1 MTTIRNAVLAA
12 AGALTIVGAR
22 AGGQAP
28 SAPSLEQGF
37 RTPPSS
43 ALPRVWWH
51 WMNAN
56 VSRSGIDKDL
66 TWMRRVGVGGVQ
78 NFDASLNTPRIV
90 QSPVAFMSDAWKAEF
105 HHAVTLADS
114 LGLEFT
120 IASSPGW
127 SETGGP
133 WVKPEQAM
141 KKLVWSE
148 RVVDGGAPVA
158 GPLPAP
164 PSVSGT
170 FQNIALPN
178 TSLSGAS
185 YKVPTLYRD
194 AAVVAYRMPA
204 AESEAQPTVTAS
216 SAVDLSALQDG
227 DLAKPVEVPYGPDSL
242 AWVQFTYAQPTTI
255 RALSVVALGSGG
267 RGGFGGVSAAG
278 QIQVSDDGSAF
289 RTIGELPRGGAP
301 QATIAFAP
309 TSARFFRVLFKQ
321 PGAPTGGLGGFGG
334 GGQPPQPVRAQRIA
348 ELSLTSAARIHRFED
363 KAGWS
368 HIDGLDAM
376 PTPAVSA
383 DLAVAKSNVI
393 DLTSRLRPDGT
404 LDWTP
409 PAGKW
414 RVLRLGWSLAGT
426 LNRPASP
433 EGTGLEVDKLDR
445 SHVRSYLE
453 TYLGL
458 YAGAAGPGMVGR
470 RGVRYLLTD
479 SYEAAAS
486 NWTDRMIAEFT
497 SRRGYD
503 PKPWLPALTGRIV
516 ESAEASD
523 RFLWDFRRT
532 LSDLIADN
540 HYGEIARLVHAR
552 GLGIY
557 GESHEVRRAFIGDG
571 MEVKKNTDIPMGATW
586 YGRANGLVLPDIKES
601 AAVAHLY
608 GQNLV
613 AAESFTTVGGI
624 AYGISPEMLKPTADK
639 MMANGL
645 NRFVIHT
652 SVHQPVDS
660 TGPGVGLGP
669 FGEWFTRHET
679 WAEQAGAW
687 TGYLARSSHLLQQGR
702 NAADVAW
709 FYGEGDNITALFG
722 NRMPTVP
729 LGYAW
734 DFVNGDALR
743 NLLTVGNGRLTAPS
757 GASYRVLALDP
768 AARRMTV
775 PTLRKIRDFVRAGG
789 IVVGEKPVDTP
800 SLSDDPAELKRIA
813 DALWGG
819 ETGIGKV
826 VPTFAAAMAAAAL
839 APDVDL
845 RGDSTVLFVHRT
857 LRDGEI
863 YFVANTTERPAGG
876 EISFRVTGKA
886 PELWRADD
894 GTIAPASYRIENGR
908 TFVSLPLS
916 AYDAAFIVFRSRST
930 APARRVPENVETNV
944 ATLTGPW
951 TVAFASN
958 LGAPATAT
966 FPELASWTTS
976 PDPGV
981 KYFSGTASYAK
992 TLDVPAAWRAGG
1004 GRLLLDLGSVK
1015 NIADVR
1021 VNGRFVGF
1029 AWRPPFRVDVTDAL
1043 TTGTN
1048 NIEIRVS
1055 NLWPN
1060 RMIGDKQPGVDRKHA
1075 FAIFDPF
1082 RADSPLLPSGLLG
1095 PVRVVRTSS
1104 VTTTS
1109 AGGDR

>member
-1 MTTIRNAVLAA
+1 MTTIRYAVLAA
-12 AGALTIVGAR
+12 AGALTIA
-22 AGGQAP
+22 AAQATAQAT
-28 SAPSLEQGF
+28 STTSLEQSF
-37 RTPPSS
+37 RTPPNS
-43 ALPRVWWH
+43 AQPRVWWH

-56 VSRSGIDKDL
+56 VTRRGIDEDL
-66 TWMRRVGVGGVQ
+66 AWMHRVGVGGLQ

-90 QSPVAFMSDAWKAEF
+90 QKPVTFMSDAWKAEF

-148 RVVDGGAPVA
+148 RVVDGGTPVV
-158 GPLPAP
+158 GVLPAP
-164 PSVSGT
+164 PTVSGT
-170 FQNIALPN
+170 FQNIASSN

-185 YKVPTLYRD
+185 FKVPTLYHD

-204 AESEAQPTVTAS
+204 AESEAQPTITAS
-216 SAVDLSALQDG
+216 SAVDATAFRDG
-227 DLAKPVEVPYGPDSL
+227 DLAKNVEVTFGPDSL
-242 AWVQFTYAQPTTI
+242 AWVQFAYAQPTTI
-255 RALSVVALGSGG
+255 RALTVVAAGSGG
-267 RGGFGGVSAAG
+267 RGGFGGGSAVG
-278 QIQVSDDGSAF
+278 QIQVSDDGTSF

-301 QATIAFAP
+301 EETIALPP
-309 TSARFFRVLFKQ
+309 TTAKFFRVLFKQ
-321 PGAPTGGLGGFGG
+321 PPAPGAGLPGLGG
-334 GGQPPQPVRAQRIA
+334 PPQPVRAQRIA
-348 ELSLTSAARIHRFED
+348 ELSFTSAARIHRFED
-363 KAGWS
+363 KAAWS
-368 HIDGLDAM
+368 HIEGLDSM
-376 PTPAVSA
+376 PTPSVSA
-383 DLAVAKSNVI
+383 DLAVPKSSVI
-393 DLTSRLRPDGT
+393 DLTSRMRPDGT

-445 SHVRSYLE
+445 DHVRSYLNY
-453 TYLGL
+453 YLGL
-458 YAGAAGPGMVGR
+458 YAGAAGPGMVGK
-470 RGVRYLLTD
+470 RGVRYMLTD

-497 SRRGYD
+497 ARRGYD
-503 PKPWLPALTGRIV
+503 PRPWLPALTGRVV

-532 LSDLIADN
+532 LSDLISDN
-540 HYGEIARLVHAR
+540 HYAELTRLLHAQ
-552 GLGIY
+552 GIGRY

-571 MEVKKNTDIPMGATW
+571 MEVKKSADIPMGATW
-586 YGRANGLVLPDIKES
+586 YGRANGLVLPDIRES

-624 AYGISPEMLKPTADK
+624 AYGISPETLKPTADK

-660 TGPGVGLGP
+660 SGPGVGLGP

-702 NAADVAW
+702 NVADVAW
-709 FYGEGDNITALFG
+709 FYGEGDNVTALYAA
-722 NRMPTVP
+722 RTPIVP

-743 NLLTVGNGRLTAPS
+743 NLLTVKNGRLTAPS

-789 IVVGEKPVDTP
+789 IVVGEKPVETP
-800 SLSDDPAELKRIA
+800 SLSDDQAELKRLA
-813 DALWGG
+813 DALWNGQ
-819 ETGIGKV
+819 TGAGKV
-826 VPTFAAAMAAAAL
+826 VATLDAAVAAAGL
-839 APDVDL
+839 APDVDV
-845 RGDSTVLFVHRT
+845 RGDSTRLFVHRA

-863 YFVANTTERPAGG
+863 YFVANTTDRPASG
-876 EISFRVTGKA
+876 EMSFRVAGKA

-894 GTIAPASYRIENGR
+894 GTIAPLSYRIEGGR
-908 TFVSLPLS
+908 TFVTLPMT
-916 AYDAAFIVFRSRST
+916 ANDAVFVVFRARAT
-930 APARRVPENVETNV
+930 APSRRIPDRVETSV
-944 ATLTGPW
+944 ATLDGPW
-951 TVAFASN
+951 TVAFAPN

-966 FPELASWTTS
+966 FPELVSWTTS
-976 PDPGV
+976 SEPGV
-981 KYFSGTASYAK
+981 KYFSGTGTYTKALQVSAE
-992 TLDVPAAWRAGG
+992 WRAGG
-1004 GRLLLDLGSVK
+1004 SRLLLDLGSVK

-1029 AWRPPFRVDVTDAL
+1029 AWRPPFRVDVTDAV
-1043 TTGTN
+1043 TSGANT
-1048 NIEIRVS
+1048 IEIRVS

-1060 RMIGDKQPGVDRKHA
+1060 RLIGDKQPGVDRKYA

-1095 PVRVVRTSS
+1095 PVRLLRAST

-1109 AGGDR
+1109 QQGSNR

>member
-1 MTTIRNAVLAA
+1 MTTIRNTMLVTTAALALVA
-12 AGALTIVGAR
+12 TEVGA
-22 AGGQAP
+22 QAS
-28 SAPSLEQGF
+28 SATSLEQTF
-37 RTPPSS
+37 RTPPN
-43 ALPRVWWH
+43 AAKPRVWWH

-56 VSRSGIDKDL
+56 VTRSGVDKDL
-66 TWMRRVGVGGVQ
+66 AWMHRVGIGGMQ

-90 QSPVAFMSDAWKAEF
+90 QKPVTFMSDAWKAEF
-105 HHAVTLADS
+105 HHAVALADS

-164 PSVSGT
+164 PSVSGV
-170 FQNIALPN
+170 FQNIAAP
-178 TSLSGAS
+178 TASLSGAS
-185 YKVPTLYRD
+185 FRVPSMYRD
-194 AAVVAYRMPA
+194 AAVVAYRMPE
-204 AESEAQPTVTAS
+204 AESEPQSTVTAS
-216 SAVDLSALQDG
+216 SAVDVAALQDG
-227 DLAKPVEVPYGPDSL
+227 DLGKNVEVPFGPDSL
-242 AWVQFTYAQPTTI
+242 AWVQFAYAQPTAI
-255 RALSVVALGSGG
+255 RAITVVAAGSGG
-267 RGGFGGVSAAG
+267 RGGFGGTSAAG
-278 QIQVSDDGSAF
+278 QIQVSDDGTTF
-289 RTIGELPRGGAP
+289 RTIAPLPRGGAP
-301 QATIAFAP
+301 QQTIAIPA
-309 TSARFFRVLFKQ
+309 TTAKYFRVLFKQ
-321 PGAPTGGLGGFGG
+321 PNPPAGGLGGFG

-348 ELSLTSAARIHRFED
+348 ELSFTSAARIHRFED

-368 HIDGLDAM
+368 HVDGLDSM
-376 PTPAVSA
+376 STPPVSTS
-383 DLAVAKSNVI
+383 LVVARSGVV
-393 DLTSRLRPDGT
+393 DLTVRMRPDGT

-445 SHVRSYLE
+445 DHVRSYLD

-458 YAGAAGPGMVGR
+458 YAGAAGPGMVGK
-470 RGVRYLLTD
+470 RGVRYMLTD

-497 SRRGYD
+497 ARRGYD
-503 PKPWLPALTGRIV
+503 PRPWLPALTGRVV

-532 LSDLIADN
+532 LSDLISDN
-540 HYGEIARLVHAR
+540 HYAELSRQLHAR
-552 GLGIY
+552 GLGRY

-571 MEVKKNTDIPMGATW
+571 MEVKKSADIPMGATW
-586 YGRANGLVLPDIKES
+586 YGRQNGLVLPDIRES
-601 AAVAHLY
+601 ASVAHLY

-652 SVHQPVDS
+652 SVHQPLDS

-709 FYGEGDNITALFG
+709 FYGEDDNVTALFAS
-722 NRMPTVP
+722 RMPTVP

-743 NLLTVGNGRLTAPS
+743 NLLTVKNGHLTAPS

-775 PTLRKIRDFVRAGG
+775 PTLRKVRDFVRAGG
-789 IVVGEKPVDTP
+789 IVVGEKPEETP

-813 DALWGG
+813 DALWNG
-819 ETGIGKV
+819 ETGAGKV
-826 VPTFAAAMAAAAL
+826 VATLDAAMTAGGL
-839 APDVDL
+839 VPDVDV
-845 RGDSTVLFVHRT
+845 RGDSTLLFVHRT

-863 YFVANTTERPAGG
+863 YFVTNTTDRPAGG
-876 EISFRVTGKA
+876 EVSFRVTGKA

-894 GTIAPASYRIENGR
+894 GTITPLSYRIERGR
-908 TFVSLPLS
+908 TFVTLPMT
-916 AYDAAFIVFRSRST
+916 ANDAAFVVFRTRTVATS
-930 APARRVPENVETNV
+930 RRVPERAETMV
-944 ATLTGPW
+944 ATLGGPW
-951 TVAFASN
+951 TVAFAPN
-958 LGAPATAT
+958 LGAPATVT
-966 FPELASWTTS
+966 FPELVSWTTS
-976 PDPGV
+976 ADPEV
-981 KYFSGTASYAK
+981 KYFSGTATYAK
-992 TLDVPAAWRAGG
+992 AVQVPAAWRAGG

-1029 AWRPPFRVDVTDAL
+1029 AWKPPFRVDVTDAV
-1043 TTGTN
+1043 TTGAN
-1048 NIEIRVS
+1048 NVEIRVS

-1060 RMIGDKQPGVDRKHA
+1060 RLIGDKQPGMGRKYA

-1095 PVRVVRTSS
+1095 PVRMVRVSS
-1104 VTTTS
+1104 VMTTS
-1109 AGGDR
+1109 QGNDR

>member
-1 MTTIRNAVLAA
+1 MTTIKNSLLGVVVVALALSGTR
-12 AGALTIVGAR
+12 AGA
-22 AGGQAP
+22 QATSP
-28 SAPSLEQGF
+28 TSLEQGF
-37 RTPPSS
+37 GAPPNS

-56 VSRSGIDKDL
+56 VTRSGIDKDL
-66 TWMRRVGVGGVQ
+66 AWMSRIGIGGVQ

-90 QSPVAFMSDAWKAEF
+90 EKPVVFMSDAWKAEF
-105 HHAVTLADS
+105 HHAVARADS

-170 FQNIALPN
+170 FQNIAGPN
-178 TSLSGAS
+178 TSSSGAS
-185 YKVPTLYRD
+185 FIVPTLYHD

-204 AESEAQPTVTAS
+204 AESEAQATVTAS
-216 SAVDLSALQDG
+216 GAADVSGLQNG
-227 DLAKPVEVPYGPDSL
+227 DLAKMADVPFGPDSL
-242 AWVQFTYAQPTTI
+242 AWVQFAYARPTMI
-255 RALSVVALGSGG
+255 RALTVVAGGVGG
-267 RGGFGGVSAAG
+267 RSGAGAASAAG
-278 QIQVSDDGSAF
+278 QIQASDDGTTF
-289 RTIGELPRGGAP
+289 RTIGELSRAGAP
-301 QATIAFAP
+301 EQTIAIPP
-309 TSARFFRVLFKQ
+309 TTARFFRVLFRQ
-321 PGAPTGGLGGFGG
+321 PSAPIGAGGA
-334 GGQPPQPVRAQRIA
+334 QPQQLARVQRIA
-348 ELSLTSAARIHRFED
+348 ELSFTSAARIHRFED

-368 HIDGLDAM
+368 HIDALDTM
-376 PTPAVSA
+376 PTPTVSA
-383 DLAVAKSNVI
+383 DLAVAKRNVV
-393 DLTSRLRPDGT
+393 DLTARMRPDGT

-414 RVLRLGWSLAGT
+414 RVVRLGWSLAGT

-445 SHVRSYLE
+445 DHVRSYLE

-458 YAGAAGPGMVGR
+458 YAGAAGPGMVGK
-470 RGVRYLLTD
+470 RGVRYMLTD

-486 NWTDRMIAEFT
+486 NWTDKMIAEFT
-497 SRRGYD
+497 TRRGYD
-503 PKPWLPALTGRIV
+503 PRPWLPALTGRVV

-532 LSDLIADN
+532 LSDLISDN
-540 HYGEIARLVHAR
+540 HYGELSRLLHAR
-552 GLGIY
+552 GMGRY

-571 MEVKKNTDIPMGATW
+571 MEVKKSADIPMGAMW
-586 YGRANGLVLPDIKES
+586 YNRPYGLMLPDIRES

-613 AAESFTTVGGI
+613 AAESFTVGEGT
-624 AYGISPEMLKPTADK
+624 AYGISPEMLKPMADK

-652 SVHQPVDS
+652 SVHQPLDS
-660 TGPGVGLGP
+660 AGPGVGLGHY
-669 FGEWFTRHET
+669 GEWFTRHET

-687 TGYLARSSHLLQQGR
+687 TSYLARSSQLLQQGR
-702 NAADVAW
+702 DAADVAW
-709 FYGEGDNITALFG
+709 FYGEDDNVTALFA
-722 NRMPTVP
+722 RRSPSVP
-729 LGYAW
+729 LGYGW

-743 NLLTVGNGRLTAPS
+743 NLLVVKNGRLTAPS

-775 PTLRKIRDFVRAGG
+775 PTLRKVRDFVRAGG
-789 IVVGEKPVDTP
+789 IVVGDKPVETP
-800 SLSDDPAELKRIA
+800 SLSDDPAELRRIA

-819 ETGIGKV
+819 ETGSGRV
-826 VPTFAAAMAAAAL
+826 VATFAAAAAATRL
-839 APDVDL
+839 APDADFH
-845 RGDSTVLFVHRT
+845 GDSTMLFVHRT

-863 YFVANTTERPAGG
+863 YFVANTTDHPAGG
-876 EISFRVTGKA
+876 EVSFRVAGKA

-894 GTIAPASYRIENGR
+894 GTIAPLSYRIDGGR
-908 TFVSLPLS
+908 TFVTLPLS
-916 AYDAAFIVFRSRST
+916 AYDAVFVVFRARADSPT
-930 APARRVPENVETNV
+930 RRVPERVATSV
-944 ATLTGPW
+944 ATLGGPW
-951 TVAFASN
+951 TVAFAPK
-958 LGAPATAT
+958 LGAPATT
-966 FPELASWTTS
+966 TLPELASWTTS
-976 PDPGV
+976 SDPGV
-981 KYFSGTASYAK
+981 KYFSGTATYTKSVQ
-992 TLDVPAAWRAGG
+992 VPAAWRASGT
-1004 GRLLLDLGSVK
+1004 RLMLDLGSVK

-1021 VNGRFVGF
+1021 VNGRFVGV
-1029 AWRPPFRVDVTDAL
+1029 AWRAPFQVDVTDAV
-1043 TTGTN
+1043 TTGDN
-1048 NIEIRVS
+1048 NVVIRVS
-1055 NLWPN
+1055 DLWPN
-1060 RMIGDKQPGVDRKHA
+1060 RLIGDKQPGVENKVA

-1095 PVRVVRTSS
+1095 PVRVLR
-1104 VTTTS
+1104 VTGAATRV
-1109 AGGDR
+1109 AGTGR

>member
-12 AGALTIVGAR
+12 AAALTLVGVR
-22 AGGQAP
+22 AGAQAT
-28 SAPSLEQGF
+28 SAASLEQSF
-37 RTPPSS
+37 RTPPNT

-56 VSRSGIDKDL
+56 VTRSGIDKDL
-66 TWMRRVGVGGVQ
+66 AWMHRVGIGGLQ

-90 QSPVAFMSDAWKAEF
+90 QTPVTFMSDAWKAEF
-105 HHAVTLADS
+105 HHAVVLADS

-148 RVVDGGAPVA
+148 RVVEGGARVA

-170 FQNIALPN
+170 FQNIAAPN

-185 YKVPTLYRD
+185 FTVPSMYRD

-204 AESEAQPTVTAS
+204 AESEAQAVVTAS
-216 SAVDLSALQDG
+216 SATELAALQDG
-227 DLAKPVEVPYGPDSL
+227 DLARNVEVPFGPDSL
-242 AWVQFTYAQPTTI
+242 AWVQFAYAQPTTI
-255 RALSVVALGSGG
+255 RALTVVAAGSGG
-267 RGGFGGVSAAG
+267 RGGFGGASAVG
-278 QIQVSDDGSAF
+278 QIQLSDDGTNF

-301 QATIAFAP
+301 EETIALPATP
-309 TSARFFRVLFKQ
+309 AKFFRVLFKQ
-321 PGAPTGGLGGFGG
+321 PAPPAGNLAGFG

-348 ELSLTSAARIHRFED
+348 ELSFTSAARIHRFED

-368 HIDGLDAM
+368 HIEGLDAM
-376 PTPAVSA
+376 PTPSVPA
-383 DLAVAKSNVI
+383 DLAVAKNNVV
-393 DLTSRLRPDGT
+393 DLSSHMRPDGA

-445 SHVRSYLE
+445 DHVRSYLE

-458 YAGAAGPGMVGR
+458 YAGAAGPGMVGK
-470 RGVRYLLTD
+470 RGVRYMLTD

-497 SRRGYD
+497 ARRGYD
-503 PKPWLPALTGRIV
+503 PRPWLPALTGRIV

-532 LSDLIADN
+532 LSDLISDN
-540 HYGEIARLVHAR
+540 HYAELSRQLHAR
-552 GLGIY
+552 GIGRY

-571 MEVKKNTDIPMGATW
+571 MEVKKSADIPMGATW

-601 AAVAHLY
+601 ASVAHLY

-613 AAESFTTVGGI
+613 AAESFTTVGGV

-652 SVHQPVDS
+652 SVHQPLDS
-660 TGPGVGLGP
+660 AGPGVGLGP

-702 NAADVAW
+702 NVADVAW
-709 FYGEGDNITALFG
+709 FYGEGDNVTALYAS
-722 NRMPTVP
+722 RMPPVP

-743 NLLTVGNGRLTAPS
+743 NLLTVKNGRLTAPS

-789 IVVGEKPVDTP
+789 VVVGEKPVETP
-800 SLSDDPAELKRIA
+800 SLSDDPAELTRIA

-819 ETGIGKV
+819 DTGAGKV
-826 VPTFAAAMAAAAL
+826 VPTFAAATAAAAL

-845 RGDSTVLFVHRT
+845 RGDSTLLFVHRSV
-857 LRDGEI
+857 RDGEI
-863 YFVANTTERPAGG
+863 YFVANTTERSAGG
-876 EISFRVTGKA
+876 EIGFRVAGKA

-894 GTIAPASYRIENGR
+894 GTITPASYRIEGGR
-908 TFVSLPLS
+908 TVVTLPLS
-916 AYDAAFIVFRSRST
+916 AYDAVFVMFR
-930 APARRVPENVETNV
+930 APAVATSRRVPERVETNV

-951 TVAFASN
+951 TVTFAPN
-958 LGAPATAT
+958 LGAPPAAA

-976 PDPGV
+976 ADPGV
-981 KYFSGTASYAK
+981 KYFSGTATYAK
-992 TLDVPAAWRAGG
+992 AVQVSAAWRAAG

-1015 NIADVR
+1015 SIADVR
-1021 VNGRFVGF
+1021 VNGRSVGY
-1029 AWRPPFRVDVTDAL
+1029 AWRPPFRVDVTDAV
-1043 TTGTN
+1043 TTGMN
-1048 NIEIRVS
+1048 NVEIRVS

-1060 RMIGDKQPGVDRKHA
+1060 RLIGDKQPGVARKYA

-1095 PVRVVRTSS
+1095 PVRLVRVSS
-1104 VTTTS
+1104 ATTTS
-1109 AGGDR
+1109 ARNDR

>member
-1 MTTIRNAVLAA
+1 MTTIRNAVLTA
-12 AGALTIVGAR
+12 AGALILVGAR
-22 AGGQAP
+22 VDAQATT
-28 SAPSLEQGF
+28 ATLEQDF
-37 RTPPSS
+37 RAPPNS

-56 VSRSGIDKDL
+56 VTRNGIDKDL
-66 TWMRRVGVGGVQ
+66 TWMHRVGVGGVQ

-90 QSPVAFMSDAWKAEF
+90 QKPVMFMSDAWKEEF

-148 RVVDGGAPVA
+148 RVVEGGAPVA

-170 FQNIALPN
+170 FQNIAASN

-185 YKVPTLYRD
+185 FKVPSLYHD

-204 AESEAQPTVTAS
+204 AESGAQATVTAS
-216 SAVDLSALQDG
+216 SAADLSGLQDG
-227 DLAKPVEVPYGPDSL
+227 DLAKMTEVPFGADSL
-242 AWVQFTYAQPTTI
+242 AWVQFAYAQPTTI
-255 RALSVVALGSGG
+255 RAITVVAGGGGG
-267 RGGFGGVSAAG
+267 RGGFGAASAAG
-278 QIQVSDDGSAF
+278 QIQMSDDGTTF
-289 RTIGELPRGGAP
+289 RTIGDLPRVGAP
-301 QATIAFAP
+301 EITIAIPP
-309 TSARFFRVLFKQ
+309 TTARFFRVLFKQ
-321 PGAPTGGLGGFGG
+321 PAPPTGGLASLGP
-334 GGQPPQPVRAQRIA
+334 PPQPVRAQRIA
-348 ELSLTSAARIHRFED
+348 ELSFTSAARIHRFED

-376 PTPAVSA
+376 PTPSVSS
-383 DLAVAKSNVI
+383 DLAVAKTNVI
-393 DLTSRLRPDGT
+393 DLTSKMRPDGT

-445 SHVRSYLE
+445 DHVRSYLE

-458 YAGAAGPGMVGR
+458 YAGAAGPGLVGK
-470 RGVRYLLTD
+470 RGIRYMLTD

-486 NWTDRMIAEFT
+486 NWTDKMVAEFT
-497 SRRGYD
+497 ARRGYD
-503 PKPWLPALTGRIV
+503 PRPWLPALTGRVV

-532 LSDLIADN
+532 LSDLISDN
-540 HYGEIARLVHAR
+540 HYAELTRLLHAR
-552 GLGIY
+552 GLGRY

-571 MEVKKNTDIPMGATW
+571 MEVKKSADIPMGATW
-586 YGRANGLVLPDIKES
+586 YGRPNGLVLPDIKES
-601 AAVAHLY
+601 ASVAHLY

-624 AYGISPEMLKPTADK
+624 AYGISPETLKPTADK

-652 SVHQPVDS
+652 SVHQPLDS
-660 TGPGVGLGP
+660 AGPGVGLGP

-687 TGYLARSSHLLQQGR
+687 TGYLARSSQLLQQGH

-709 FYGEGDNITALFG
+709 FYGEGDNVTALYS
-722 NRMPTVP
+722 NKTPAVP

-743 NLLTVGNGRLTAPS
+743 NLLTVNTGRLTAPS

-789 IVVGEKPVDTP
+789 IVVGEKPVETP
-800 SLSDDPAELKRIA
+800 SLSDDPAELKRLA
-813 DALWGG
+813 DALWNGQ
-819 ETGIGKV
+819 TGPGKV
-826 VPTFAAAMAAAAL
+826 VATFEAAIQAAGL
-839 APDVDL
+839 SPDVDIH
-845 RGDSTVLFVHRT
+845 GDSTLLFVHRT

-863 YFVANTTERPAGG
+863 YFVANTTDRPASG
-876 EISFRVTGKA
+876 ELSFRVADKA

-894 GTIAPASYRIENGR
+894 GTTTPLSYRIENGR
-908 TFVSLPLS
+908 TFVPLPMT
-916 AYDAAFIVFRSRST
+916 ANDAVFVVFRTRAV
-930 APARRVPENVETNV
+930 APSRRVPERTETSV
-944 ATLTGPW
+944 ATLDGPW
-951 TVAFASN
+951 TVAFPPN
-958 LGAPATAT
+958 LGAPPAAT
-966 FPELASWTTS
+966 FPQLTSWTTS
-976 PDPGV
+976 PDSGV
-981 KYFSGTASYAK
+981 KYFSGTGTYTK
-992 TLDVPAAWRAGG
+992 TLQVPAAWRAGG
-1004 GRLLLDLGSVK
+1004 GRLMLDLGSVK

-1029 AWRPPFRVDVTDAL
+1029 AWRPPFRVDVTDAV
-1043 TTGTN
+1043 TTGANTV
-1048 NIEIRVS
+1048 EIRVS

-1060 RMIGDKQPGVDRKHA
+1060 RLIGDKQPGATRKYA

-1095 PVRVVRTSS
+1095 PVRVVRVNN

-1109 AGGDR
+1109 QRSSQ

>member
-1 MTTIRNAVLAA
+1 MTTIRNAMLAV
-12 AGALTIVGAR
+12 AGALTFAGGTVGA
-22 AGGQAP
+22 QAT
-28 SAPSLEQGF
+28 SATSLEQGF
-37 RTPPSS
+37 RAPPNS

-56 VSRSGIDKDL
+56 VTRNGIDKDL
-66 TWMRRVGVGGVQ
+66 AWMSRVGVGGVQ

-90 QSPVAFMSDAWKAEF
+90 QKPVVFMSDDWKAEF
-105 HHAVTLADS
+105 HHAVARADS

-148 RVVDGGAPVA
+148 RVVEGGAPVS

-170 FQNIALPN
+170 FQNIAAPN

-185 YKVPTLYRD
+185 FKVPSLYHD
-194 AAVVAYRMPA
+194 AAVVAYRMTA
-204 AESEAQPTVTAS
+204 AESEAQATVTAS
-216 SAVDLSALQDG
+216 SAADVSGLQDG
-227 DLAKPVEVPYGPDSL
+227 DVAKMTDVPFGLDSL
-242 AWVQFTYAQPTTI
+242 AWVQFAYALPTTI
-255 RALSVVALGSGG
+255 RALTVVAGGGGG
-267 RGGFGGVSAAG
+267 RGGFGAASAAG
-278 QIQVSDDGSAF
+278 QIQSSDDGVTF
-289 RTIGELPRGGAP
+289 RTIGELPRNGAP
-301 QATIAFAP
+301 QVTIAIPP
-309 TSARFFRVLFKQ
+309 TTARFFRVLFKQ
-321 PGAPTGGLGGFGG
+321 PVPPAGGLGGLGP
-334 GGQPPQPVRAQRIA
+334 PPQPVRAQRIA
-348 ELSLTSAARIHRFED
+348 ELSFTSAARIHRFED
-363 KAGWS
+363 KAGWA

-376 PTPAVSA
+376 PTPAVPA
-383 DLAVAKSNVI
+383 ELAVAKSNVV
-393 DLTSRLRPDGT
+393 DLTARMRPDGT

-409 PAGKW
+409 PPGKW

-445 SHVRSYLE
+445 DHVKAYLE

-458 YAGAAGPGMVGR
+458 YAGAAGPGLVGK
-470 RGVRYLLTD
+470 RGVRYMLTD

-486 NWTDRMIAEFT
+486 NWTDKMIAEFT
-497 SRRGYD
+497 RRRGYD
-503 PKPWLPALTGRIV
+503 PKPWLPALTGRVV

-532 LSDLIADN
+532 LSDLISDN
-540 HYGEIARLVHAR
+540 HYAELSRLLHAR
-552 GLGIY
+552 GLGRY

-571 MEVKKNTDIPMGATW
+571 MEVKKSADIPMGATW
-586 YGRANGLVLPDIKES
+586 YGRPNGLVLPDIKES
-601 AAVAHLY
+601 ASVAHLY

-624 AYGISPEMLKPTADK
+624 AYGISPETLKPTADK

-687 TGYLARSSHLLQQGR
+687 TGYLARSSHLLQQGHD
-702 NAADVAW
+702 AADIAW
-709 FYGEGDNITALFG
+709 FYGEDDNVTALFA
-722 NRMPTVP
+722 NRSPAVP

-743 NLLTVGNGRLTAPS
+743 NLLTIKNGRLSAPS

-768 AARRMTV
+768 SARRMTV
-775 PTLRKIRDFVRAGG
+775 PTLRKVRDFVRAGG
-789 IVVGEKPVDTP
+789 IVVGEKPVETP

-819 ETGIGKV
+819 ETGSGKV
-826 VPTFAAAMAAAAL
+826 VATFAAATAAASL
-839 APDVDL
+839 APDVDVH
-845 RGDSTVLFVHRT
+845 GDSTLLFVHRAM
-857 LRDGEI
+857 RDGEI
-863 YFVANTTERPAGG
+863 YFVANTTDHPSGG
-876 EISFRVTGKA
+876 EMSFRVTGKA

-894 GTIAPASYRIENGR
+894 GTIAPLSYRIEGGR
-908 TFVSLPLS
+908 TFVTLPMM
-916 AYDAAFIVFRSRST
+916 AYDAGFVVFRSRAT
-930 APARRVPENVETNV
+930 APSRRVPERTETSV
-944 ATLTGPW
+944 ATLDGPW
-951 TVAFASN
+951 TVAFAPN

-976 PDPGV
+976 PDAGV
-981 KYFSGTASYAK
+981 KYFSGTGTYTRAVE
-992 TLDVPAAWRAGG
+992 VPAAWRASG
-1004 GRLLLDLGSVK
+1004 GRLLLELGAVK

-1029 AWRPPFRVDVTDAL
+1029 AWRPPFRVDVTDAV
-1043 TTGTN
+1043 TTGKN
-1048 NIEIRVS
+1048 NVEIRVS

-1060 RMIGDKQPGVDRKHA
+1060 RLIGDKQPGVGRKYA

-1095 PVRVVRTSS
+1095 PVRLLRVSGV
-1104 VTTTS
+1104 VTTS
-1109 AGGDR
+1109 EKSGR